1 MRSLLGLLGSSRVQ
15 NDLFVIILQG
25 DDAVLAQANLI
36 LGHHLRYFLVIHI
49 LDLLQ
54 IEMQIVAL
62 VFGLFRR
69 MLGYD
74 RQLNV
79 FDLVYVLTLHI
90 FLRESLLT
98 TGALLIVGESCEGAV
113 LLQEGQSL
121 AYGTLLAN

>member
-36 LGHHLRYFLVIHI
+36 LGHHLCYFLVIHI

-74 RQLNV
+74 CQLNV
-79 FDLVYVLTLHI
+79 FNLV
-90 FLRESLLT
+90 
-98 TGALLIVGESCEGAV
+98 
-113 LLQEGQSL
+113 
-121 AYGTLLAN
+121 

>member
-1 MRSLLGLLGSSRVQ
+1 M
-15 NDLFVIILQG
+15 
-25 DDAVLAQANLI
+25 
-36 LGHHLRYFLVIHI
+36 IHI

-79 FDLVYVLTLHI
+79 FNLVYVLTLHI
-90 FLRESLLT
+90 LLRESLLT
-98 TGALLIVGESCEGAV
+98 TWALLIVGESREGTV
-113 LLQEGQSL
+113 LLKEGQSL
-121 AYGTLLAN
+121 AYGTLLTN